1 MIFDNTERSVH
12 KFLVTSDLHED
23 FFIGRKTERTASN
36 FDFHIFAG
44 DFSYLSDDLEYSMCY
59 NSYIAENE
67 IFLPV
72 DGNHD
77 GFAHHY

>member
-1 MIFDNTERSVH
+1 MMFDNTERTTH
-12 KFLVTSDLHED
+12 KFLVTSDLHEN
-23 FFIGRKTERTASN
+23 FFIGRKSENYASN

-44 DFSYLSDDLEYSMCY
+44 DFSYLSDDIEYDMAY

-72 DGNHD
+72 EGNHD
-77 GFAHHY
+77 GFAYYH